1 MTTIRE
7 TSTGET
13 VGDSRFHEEFGAPSD
28 RAVLK
33 LKSHLTPYVRE
44 FIQNA
49 PFAIMATADADG
61 RCDASPKGGKPGL
74 GARPRLRGAD
84 PRSSRTDAAPT
95 QTSPAVV
102 LRLLAPR
109 SAAASNRRP
118 VPQRRAGRCRTKR
131 SRQKAEQE
139 STYEKK
145 RIQNNHYAYQYID
158 TQ

>member
-61 RCDASPKGGKPGL
+61 RGGAHISFG
-74 GARPRLRGAD
+74 GALIIETFSTAPPMPACGRGGPPPPRN
-84 PRSSRTDAAPT
+84 S
-95 QTSPAVV
+95 
-102 LRLLAPR
+102 
-109 SAAASNRRP
+109 
-118 VPQRRAGRCRTKR
+118 
-131 SRQKAEQE
+131 
-139 STYEKK
+139 
-145 RIQNNHYAYQYID
+145 
-158 TQ
+158 